1 MSFRVKLSNGDP
13 VVVLEPANIRKLKE
27 GEPLRVNLSQ
37 LGIDKTVHIYFCPDQ
52 KRLEAEFRIQNDKKH
67 VLTDEEI
74 DGIIVGSKDWRELD
88 RAAN

>member
-13 VVVLEPANIRKLKE
+13 VVVLEPANIREMKDGK
-27 GEPLRVNLSQ
+27 PVNVDLTQ
-37 LGIDKTVHIYFCPDQ
+37 LGGNGTLRIYFTPDLV
-52 KRLEAEFRIQNDKKH
+52 RLVSEFKQQNDKKH

-74 DGIIVGSKDWRELD
+74 DGIIVGSKDWRERD